1 MNIVGNKEQFFY
13 RDARLEMTFFER
25 VFVRWAVILFWVGLT
40 ALTILFILMRESS
53 LKFFGYFLAL
63 FILDRLLNLNRSE
76 KIFNRQFEKQILNNP
91 TLKINLLPYCEVSI
105 RKTIEA
111 AYDKTILQGG
121 NFYLH
126 LLNEFL
132 NDKRFQDVFRRLEI
146 KYEEVEAATHDLLNK
161 NSEKKTKK
169 ELIKMISELVTLSY
183 FLRDR
188 NYIKSK
194 DVFAAIFH
202 IQNNEIERLKNY
214 FRFTEK
220 DIALAAVFSEF
231 ASQIKRWRVVP
242 EERRAFVKEFKHRRQ
257 RIMNRAWT
265 ARPTPTLDN
274 FSTDLTNLARLEQV
288 GFLIGHERELKQ
300 VINILSRASNNNVLL
315 VGEPSV
321 GIGAIVRHVAYL
333 ISKDEVP
340 HELFDKRL
348 VMLSIDELV
357 AGCDPITVTE
367 RLKKIISEILIARN
381 IILFI
386 PDIHNLFKTST
397 QGYLQAAEVLI
408 PMISKSGI
416 QTIGSTTPDILK
428 KELETKKDF
437 ISLFEAVRVE
447 EISESEAT
455 LFLIYSS
462 LILEKRFKAQIT
474 YPAIKN
480 AVNIAH
486 RYFRDKLL
494 PLSADDFLKEVLAD
508 VRNLGQKIV
517 TSEDVIRVAQQKI
530 NVPLS
535 VASKEEAQ
543 KLLNLE
549 EIIHQRLI
557 DQEEAV
563 KEVSK
568 ALREYRA
575 GLSRKGGPIATFL
588 FVGPTGV
595 GKTELAKTLARIQF
609 GSEEAMIR
617 FDMSQYQDK
626 KSIFDFIGTPEGD
639 KKGILTEAV
648 RQKPYSLI
656 LLDEFEKAHTDL
668 LNIFL
673 SVFDDGRLV
682 DNFGRTIDFT
692 NTIIIATSNAHSNL
706 IKQRIEEGVDIE
718 NIATE
723 LKKRLTE
730 YFPPELINRFSDIIV
745 FKPLRPEDLLK
756 ITSLLLNDLAKNLKE
771 EKGIELVFDESVIKK
786 LVEVGYD
793 PVYGARPLRNAISD
807 NIRSLLANSIL
818 QNEFVAGDRVLLV
831 YENEKFEAKKT
842 G

>member
-13 RDARLEMTFFER
+13 RDTRLEMTFFER
-25 VFVRWAVILFWVGLT
+25 VFVRWMVILFWVGITVL
-40 ALTILFILMRESS
+40 AVMFILMRESS
-53 LKFFGYFLAL
+53 LRFLGYFLVL
-63 FILDRLLNLNRSE
+63 FILDRLLNLNRPE
-76 KIFNRQFEKQILNNP
+76 KIFNRQFEKQILKNP
-91 TLKINLLPYCEVSI
+91 DLKINLLPYCEISI
-105 RKTIEA
+105 RKIIES

-126 LLNEFL
+126 LLNEFVTS
-132 NDKRFQDVFRRLEI
+132 KRFRDVFKKLELEP
-146 KYEEVEAATHDLLNK
+146 EEVEAAINDLLSK
-161 NSEKKTKK
+161 NSEKKAKR
-169 ELIKMISELVTLSY
+169 EIIKMVSELVAAAY

-194 DVFAAIFH
+194 DVFSAIFY
-202 IQNNEIERLKNY
+202 IQNSEIERLKNY
-214 FRFTEK
+214 FRLNEK
-220 DIALAAVFSEF
+220 DITLAAVFAEF
-231 ASQIKRWRVVP
+231 ASQVKKWRVIP
-242 EERRAFVKEFKHRRQ
+242 EERRAFVKEFKHKRQ

-274 FSTDLTNLARLEQV
+274 FSTDLTNLARLEKV
-288 GFLIGHERELKQ
+288 GFLIGHEKELRQ

-340 HELFDKRL
+340 RELFDKRL

-357 AGCDPITVTE
+357 AGCDAITITE
-367 RLKKIISEILIARN
+367 RLKKIINEILVAHN

-397 QGYLQAAEVLI
+397 QGYLQAAEILI

-428 KELETKKDF
+428 RELEDKKDF
-437 ISLFEAVRVE
+437 ISLFETVRVE
-447 EISESEAT
+447 EISENEAI

-462 LILEKRFKAQIT
+462 LILEKRFKIQIT

-494 PLSADDFLKEVLAD
+494 PLSADDFLKEVVAD
-508 VRNLGQKIV
+508 VKNLGQKIV
-517 TSEDVIRVAQQKI
+517 RSEDVVRVAQQKI
-530 NVPLS
+530 NVPLT

-543 KLLNLE
+543 QLLNLE
-549 EIIHQRLI
+549 EIIHERLI

-563 KEVSK
+563 KEVSR

-609 GSEEAMIR
+609 GSEQAMVR

-639 KKGILTEAV
+639 KAGILTESI
-648 RQKPYSLI
+648 RQKPYALI
-656 LLDEFEKAHTDL
+656 LLDEFEKAHPDL

-673 SVFDDGRLV
+673 SVFDDGRLT
-682 DNFGRTIDFT
+682 DNFGRIIDFT

-706 IKQRIEEGVDIE
+706 IKQRIEEGVDIKD
-718 NIATE
+718 IAAE

-730 YFPPELINRFSDIIV
+730 YFPPELLNRFSDIIV
-745 FKPLRPEDLLK
+745 FRPLRPEDLIA
-756 ITSLLLNDLAKNLKE
+756 ITNLLLNDLAKNLKE
-771 EKGIELVFDESVIKK
+771 EKGIELIFDESVIKQ
-786 LVEVGYD
+786 LVAIGYD

-807 NIRSLLANSIL
+807 NIRSLLAEGIL
-818 QNEFVAGDRVLLV
+818 RNDFTAGDKVLLV
-831 YENEKFEAKKT
+831 YENEKFEARKQN
-842 G
+842 